1 MNVLMSSSNWL
12 FLAALIICALYILG
26 TWNYDYYSKQN
37 IPYVKP
43 LPFFGNMAPIIFRKI
58 AAADQNLR
66 LYRAH
71 KGHRLSGI
79 FQFTRPR
86 TIIRDIELLKIIAI
100 KDFDHFMNHF
110 SVVDPEVDQLFGG
123 NLFLLKGQRWRDMR
137 ATLSPSFTSSKMKNM
152 FILVLQCGSQM
163 AAFLE
168 EIVRKSEKK
177 VYALE
182 MKDLSTRYTNDVIAT
197 TAFGVSVDSFR
208 NPSNEFYLV
217 GKGLTSFAGWRG
229 LIAFGYVASS
239 SLMKFLR
246 IPFSLPWVSKFIY
259 SLIEDTIRT
268 REREGIVR
276 QDMIHLLMQARKEEL
291 PVDQSVDGNISD
303 TRRKIE
309 LSDKDIAAQAAVFFL
324 AGFDTSSTLISFA
337 SYFLTIYENVQQRLQ
352 TEIDNMLENTGGKL
366 IYEEIIALK
375 YLDMVISETLRMYP
389 PAPAMD
395 RVCVKPYSIPPSG
408 DQPGMTFNEGDLLEI
423 PIFGIHRDEAH
434 FPDPDKFDPERFSD
448 ENKHKIKAFTF
459 IPFGLG
465 PRSCIGNRFALM
477 ETKVALVYLLSRFN
491 FKVVDKTPIPIR
503 LSVKDPVPKP
513 EGGFWLGLELRDKNS
528 SVRRLFSQNIDLEHY
543 WKEYQMAGDLWV
555 DQKPDELRKYKGYG
569 VEENTWKELAQD
581 KIGWRQLVYDL
592 KGP

>member
-1 MNVLMSSSNWL
+1 MRFLDVLMSSSNWL
-12 FLAALIICALYILG
+12 LLAALIICALYILG

-43 LPFFGNMAPIIFRKI
+43 LPFFGNMAPIIFRRI
-58 AAADQNLR
+58 AAADHGLN
-66 LYRAH
+66 LYRAY

-86 TIIRDIELLKIIAI
+86 TIIRDIELLKMIAI

-110 SVVDPEVDQLFGG
+110 SVVDPEMDQLFGG

-152 FILVLQCGSQM
+152 FILVLECGSQM
-163 AAFLE
+163 VVFLE
-168 EIVRKSEKK
+168 ELVRKSGKK

-239 SLMKFLR
+239 SIMKFLR
-246 IPFSLPWVSKFIY
+246 IPFTLPWVSKFIY

-291 PVDQSVDGNISD
+291 PVEESVGGNISGI
-303 TRRKIE
+303 RRKIE

-337 SYFLTIYENVQQRLQ
+337 SYFLAVYENVQQRIQ
-352 TEIDNMLENTGGKL
+352 TEIDNMLENTGGKF

-375 YLDMVISETLRMYP
+375 YLDMVIS
-389 PAPAMD
+389 
-395 RVCVKPYSIPPSG
+395 G
-408 DQPGMTFNEGDLLEI
+408 EI
-423 PIFGIHRDEAH
+423 
-434 FPDPDKFDPERFSD
+434 
-448 ENKHKIKAFTF
+448 
-459 IPFGLG
+459 
-465 PRSCIGNRFALM
+465 
-477 ETKVALVYLLSRFN
+477 
-491 FKVVDKTPIPIR
+491 
-503 LSVKDPVPKP
+503 
-513 EGGFWLGLELRDKNS
+513 
-528 SVRRLFSQNIDLEHY
+528 
-543 WKEYQMAGDLWV
+543 
-555 DQKPDELRKYKGYG
+555 G
-569 VEENTWKELAQD
+569 VH
-581 KIGWRQLVYDL
+581 
-592 KGP
+592 

>member
-1 MNVLMSSSNWL
+1 MRFLDVLMSSSNWL
-12 FLAALIICALYILG
+12 LLAALIICGLYILG

-43 LPFFGNMAPIIFRKI
+43 LPFFGNMAPIIFRRI
-58 AAADQNLR
+58 AAADHGLR
-66 LYRAH
+66 LYRAY
-71 KGHRLSGI
+71 KGHRLSGM
-79 FQFTRPR
+79 FQFTCPR
-86 TIIRDIELLKIIAI
+86 TIIRDIELLKMIAI

-110 SVVDPEVDQLFGG
+110 SVVDPEMDHLFGG

-152 FILVLQCGSQM
+152 FILVLECGSQM
-163 AAFLE
+163 VVFLE
-168 EIVRKSEKK
+168 ELVRKSEKK

-246 IPFSLPWVSKFIY
+246 IPFTLPWVSKFIY

-291 PVDQSVDGNISD
+291 PVEESVDRNISD
-303 TRRKIE
+303 IRRKIE

-337 SYFLTIYENVQQRLQ
+337 SYLLAVYENVQQRLQ
-352 TEIDNMLENTGGKL
+352 NEIDNMLENTGGKF
-366 IYEEIIALK
+366 IYEEITALK
-375 YLDMVISETLRMYP
+375 YLDMIISETLRMYP
-389 PAPAMD
+389 PAATMD

-448 ENKHKIKAFTF
+448 ENKHNIKPFTF

-465 PRSCIGNRFALM
+465 PRSCIGNRFTLM
-477 ETKVALVYLLSRFN
+477 ETKVALIFLLSRFN
-491 FKVVDKTPIPIR
+491 FKVMDKTPIPIR
-503 LSVKDPVPKP
+503 LSVKDPIPKP
-513 EGGFWLGLELRDKNS
+513 EGGFWLGLELKDK
-528 SVRRLFSQNIDLEHY
+528 
-543 WKEYQMAGDLWV
+543 
-555 DQKPDELRKYKGYG
+555 
-569 VEENTWKELAQD
+569 
-581 KIGWRQLVYDL
+581 
-592 KGP
+592 